1 MNLTAKAVTFT
12 PISSTEEEDYEHPM
26 LEIFRPTP
34 AVEYKQSAKLYLVP
48 TPFGDEYD
56 PDFAPVPTSAS
67 ELPEL
72 HTWTMRFAVSILEIW
87 AGRRSPSQVTRM
99 CHRKVFAELVAQSNS
114 QKNVGRIRTLHQS
127 EPLDGICE
135 SVITVRFEDRLRAL
149 VIRFEGVDGRWLC
162 TELRLL

>member
-12 PISSTEEEDYEHPM
+12 PISSTEIEDHEHPM

-34 AVEYKQSAKLYLVP
+34 PCEFKQSAKLYLVP
-48 TPFGDEYD
+48 SSFGDEYD

-72 HTWTMRFAVSILEIW
+72 HTWTMRFAASVLEIW
-87 AGRRSPSQVTRM
+87 AGRRSPSQLTRM
-99 CHRKVFAELVAQSNS
+99 CHRKVFTELVAQSNNL
-114 QKNVGRIRTLHQS
+114 KCVGRIRTLHLS

-135 SVITVRFEDRLRAL
+135 SVVTVRFEDRLRAL
-149 VIRFEGVDGRWLC
+149 AIRFEGVDGRWLC
-162 TELRLL
+162 TQLQLL